1 MGVGRAFFGFNGRL
15 PRGAYFG
22 LSLVAAV
29 ALLICFFVA
38 VGALSADRL
47 DMAITVYFA
56 AAAWICGA
64 LVAKRLHDM
73 GYSGAHAIW
82 IVPIQLAA
90 GWYGRQVMI
99 LWAVAVSLGLY
110 LVFTRGEDGNNAY
123 GPEPQ

>member
-15 PRGAYFG
+15 PRGEYFG

-29 ALLICFFVA
+29 ALLIFFFAALV
-38 VGALSADRL
+38 ALSADRL
-47 DMAITVYFA
+47 DMAIVVYFA

-90 GWYGRQVMI
+90 GWYGRQSMI

-110 LVFTRGEDGNNAY
+110 LLFTRGEDGNNAY